1 MKLTRRNFLAW
12 AGLSAV
18 GAVACEG
25 FGIREGELNIQSPAL
40 LPEDLVRGR
49 DNWYATLC
57 RCCPSSEGI
66 IVRVMEGRAKKI
78 QGNPLYPTNQGK
90 QSARCEAGL
99 QAVYHPDR
107 IAGPMRRSGPRGSG
121 EFTPVSWESGLDSL
135 REALRDRGN
144 GLTMITEPL
153 RGNLGMVAG
162 RFATAFDGRHL
173 GFEVMDNITYRRAMQ
188 NLFQQELLP
197 DFDLEKTSVLLS
209 FGADFLSTWVSPTR
223 WSRGYGEFRQGEGRK
238 RGTLYHVDPRFSM
251 TAANADRWI
260 PIKPG
265 WEGNLAL
272 SLAYVIISEGL
283 QLPGLD
289 ISALIDGEG
298 AGALERFAP
307 DAVAGRMFLPG
318 SYSGQEAIDTIR
330 NLAREFAAG
339 GTRSLA
345 IGGGSAGAHTNGLFN
360 LEAIYALNYLVGSVG
375 AEGGIKFNPDSP
387 LPDLSASASVG
398 SLQDWSDIAQRVLDG
413 RTKLLLLHQA
423 DPVHGLPGSVAFRQ
437 ALIQQEDL
445 FIVSFSPF
453 LDDTSVMADL
463 VLPDR
468 VSLEDWGDDVPE
480 PGPGF
485 QVVGFQQPVINPLSD
500 YDPQSFPNVLLAMAQ
515 DLGKDAQAGAELG
528 WGKFDDLL
536 KERSEELWNLNR
548 GSIEATSAG
557 EFWNTLLQRGGW
569 WDDEKTG
576 PRTVEPPAGLYDRL
590 ANQAAEPGFS
600 GSDQTG
606 GSFYLIPFSHNTLL
620 EGQNSHLPWLQ
631 AAPDPL
637 STITWQTWVEINDGD
652 AKEMGLREGDIV
664 RLESSPGLSIRAP
677 VYPSP
682 AVPPGVVSVPLGQ
695 GRHSGSEYATG
706 RDDRESSNV
715 MNIVEPSLVEGTGA
729 LAWANTM
736 VRVLPTGDSIRV
748 SKLEGQVRAVEVG
761 ITTAEQIIQTIGV
774 DER

>member
-1 MKLTRRNFLAW
+1 MKITRRNFLAW
-12 AGLSAV
+12 AGLGAV

-57 RCCPSSEGI
+57 RSCPSSEGI
-66 IVRVMEGRAKKI
+66 VVRVMEGRAKKI
-78 QGNPLYPTNQGK
+78 QGNPWYPTNKGK

-121 EFTPVSWESGLDSL
+121 EFTPVGWDSGLEAL
-135 REALRDRGN
+135 RSALRDRGD

-153 RGNLGMVAG
+153 RGNMGMVAS
-162 RFATAFDGRHL
+162 RFATAFGGRQL
-173 GFEVMDNITYRRAMQ
+173 GFEAIDNITYRRAIK

-197 DFDLEKTSVLLS
+197 DFDLEHTSVLLS

-223 WSRGYGEFRQGEGRK
+223 WSLGYGEFRQGEDRE

-251 TAANADRWI
+251 TAANADRWL

-265 WEGNLAL
+265 WEGHLAL
-272 SLAYVIISEGL
+272 SLAYVIIKDRQDAGM
-283 QLPGLD
+283 D
-289 ISALIDGEG
+289 VSALTEG
-298 AGALERFAP
+298 QGAAVLEAFTP
-307 DAVAGRMFLPG
+307 EAVADRVFLPG
-318 SYSGQEAIDTIR
+318 ISREDAIEIILD
-330 NLAREFAAG
+330 LARKFAAG
-339 GTRSLA
+339 GPRSLA
-345 IGGGSAGAHTNGLFN
+345 IGGGSTGAQTNGLFN

-375 AEGGIKFNPDSP
+375 SEGGIRFNPDSP
-387 LPDLSASASVG
+387 LPDLPATATVG
-398 SLQDWSDIAQRVLDG
+398 SLQDWSDVAQRVRDG
-413 RTKLLLLHQA
+413 RTRLLLLHQA
-423 DPVHGLPGSVAFRQ
+423 DPVHGLPGSVAFRD
-437 ALIQQEDL
+437 AVLQQEDL

-480 PGPGF
+480 PGPGY

-500 YDPQSFPNVLLAMAQ
+500 FDPQSFPNILLTMAQ
-515 DLGKDAQAGAELG
+515 DLGKDGQSGAELG
-528 WGKFDDLL
+528 WDKFDDLL
-536 KERSEELWNLNR
+536 KERSEELRALNR
-548 GSIEATSAG
+548 GSITAASAS
-557 EFWNTLLQRGGW
+557 EFWNSLLKRGGW
-569 WDDEKTG
+569 WDENQTG
-576 PRTVEPPAGLYDRL
+576 PQRATPPSDLYNRL

-600 GSDQTG
+600 GSGQAADT
-606 GSFYLIPFSHNTLL
+606 FYLIPFSHNTLL

-637 STITWQTWVEINDGD
+637 TTITWQTWVEINDGD
-652 AKEMGLREGDIV
+652 AKELGLREGDIV

-682 AVPPGVVSVPLGQ
+682 AAPPGVVSVPLGQ
-695 GRHSGSEYATG
+695 GRHAGSEYATG

-715 MNIVEPSLVEGTGA
+715 MNILAPSQVEGTGA
-729 LAWANTM
+729 LAWANTR
-736 VRVLPTGDSIRV
+736 VRVLPTGDSVRI

-761 ITTAEQIIQTIGV
+761 ITAAEQIIQTVGR
-774 DER
+774 DEH